1 VVASGFKNALL
12 DLRSGDEVTFV
23 FQGRVHWATR
33 FLALFNTAPKPFSII
48 PDPSVDWKVINYFML
63 TNAVYFSTFAVKCSV
78 LMGLKISGIS
88 VDWMVEYILLL
99 LESFEVVKAGP
110 ERSDSGRF
118 LSPFH

>member
-1 VVASGFKNALL
+1 MVASGFKNALL

-63 TNAVYFSTFAVKCSV
+63 TNAVYFSTFAVRCTV
-78 LMGLKISGIS
+78 LTGLKSSGIS
-88 VDWMVEYILLL
+88 VDWMVEYILPL
-99 LESFEVVKAGP
+99 LESFEVSKRE
-110 ERSDSGRF
+110 ERNPDIQ
-118 LSPFH
+118 